1 MMIYICI
8 KSETYVR
15 FYLIKKYFSDKHRL
29 YLRDK
34 PHIYLGYL
42 ESDTFFFL
50 FLLSY
55 IGKILERYWKEI
67 LRDNGNIMSLSR
79 QRRS

>member
-1 MMIYICI
+1 MIYICI

-15 FYLIKKYFSDKHRL
+15 FYLIEKYFSDKHRL

-42 ESDTFFFL
+42 ESDTFFSCF
-50 FLLSY
+50 FFPIY
-55 IGKILERYWKEI
+55 G
-67 LRDNGNIMSLSR
+67 RDIAR
-79 QRRS
+79 